1 MRAATQRYI
10 YRSRFRGPAGMIL
23 SLAQGNTEYSREE
36 KRPREKHQSAP
47 FADRQ
52 LATVNAALIARD
64 FDGRK
69 TIAPFV

>member
-1 MRAATQRYI
+1 
-10 YRSRFRGPAGMIL
+10 MIL